1 MAKNT
6 QKPLKMVWHLTALG
20 GKTALSA
27 ISACFLLLLLFL
39 FLCDEQFLLFFNALS
54 HTCVTLLVFSCLCFV
69 CQVFV
74 THLFTFFILVYEHK
88 RDLLHTIRKSMDIK
102 QGSATFC

>member
-27 ISACFLLLLLFL
+27 ISAGFLLLLLFL
-39 FLCDEQFLLFFNALS
+39 FLAMSSFYS
-54 HTCVTLLVFSCLCFV
+54 FSV
-69 CQVFV
+69 
-74 THLFTFFILVYEHK
+74 H
-88 RDLLHTIRKSMDIK
+88 
-102 QGSATFC
+102 